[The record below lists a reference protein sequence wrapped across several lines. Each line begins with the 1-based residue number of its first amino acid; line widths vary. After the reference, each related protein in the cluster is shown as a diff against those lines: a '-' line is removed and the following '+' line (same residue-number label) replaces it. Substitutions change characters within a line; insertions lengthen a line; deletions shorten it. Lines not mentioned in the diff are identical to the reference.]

1 MRMGMGSI
9 GQAVGLRVAIAT
21 GVATNLMNGCGRRA
35 AEEQLRDLGEEP
47 TVFMMEDCLWSVN
60 NFVYEEDRS
69 KAIGEER
76 DGFRTRNVPKG
87 NVNGGKFSTENGVKR
102 AVMVG
107 EMEHPSAI
115 LGGVK
120 KGSCDGGTLL
130 TTICVDEGVALE
142 AKGPR
147 YGVEGQGSERW
158 QRGER

>member
-9 GQAVGLRVAIAT
+9 GQAVGLCVAIAT
-21 GVATNLMNGCGRRA
+21 GVATNFMNGCGRRS

-47 TVFMMEDCLWSVN
+47 TVCMMEECLWNVN

-76 DGFRTRNVPKG
+76 DGFCTRNVPKG

-107 EMEHPSAI
+107 MSVI
-115 LGGVK
+115 M
-120 KGSCDGGTLL
+120 
-130 TTICVDEGVALE
+130 
-142 AKGPR
+142 R
-147 YGVEGQGSERW
+147 YRKAYPEVSPAER
-158 QRGER
+158 QENCCLRSLPK